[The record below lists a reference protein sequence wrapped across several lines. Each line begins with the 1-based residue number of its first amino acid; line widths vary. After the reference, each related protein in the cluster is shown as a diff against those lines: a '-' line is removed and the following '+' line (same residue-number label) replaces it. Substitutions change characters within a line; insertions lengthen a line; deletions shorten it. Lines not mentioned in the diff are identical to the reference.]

1 MKMRFNPAAN
11 AVSTRATQPNRPATA
26 EGIQL
31 REVQKM
37 FEAQKSPSTGGT
49 TGRRRTR

>member
-1 MKMRFNPAAN
+1 MKMRYNPAAT
-11 AVSTRATQPNRPATA
+11 AVNSRTPQSNRPATA

-37 FEAQKSPSTGGT
+37 FEVQKSPSTAGT
-49 TGRRRTR
+49 NGRRRTR